1 MTARRGRH
9 IFLHNA
15 IEEPVPRQRITGLE
29 GTIVLLYAHS
39 IDVQKMN
46 WKVRTGVQEQTGVC
60 LHRHCDHHGTGGY
73 THEPQNTGQCC
84 DCQSLTCQVAPGLS
98 KTMCGWYDGSRCCS
112 TSWCTRC
119 LWRSCASAGV
129 SVPPVSTP
137 GSGPFC
143 CTAWRVCATAIAEG
157 ADRSGPPGRKTV

>member
-1 MTARRGRH
+1 MPAARQSSRSLG
-9 IFLHNA
+9 IALAVKA
-15 IEEPVPRQRITGLE
+15 IIGTCCPVWPSRCLI
-29 GTIVLLYAHS
+29 IAVAAYPS

-98 KTMCGWYDGSRCCS
+98 K
-112 TSWCTRC
+112 
-119 LWRSCASAGV
+119 
-129 SVPPVSTP
+129 
-137 GSGPFC
+137 
-143 CTAWRVCATAIAEG
+143 
-157 ADRSGPPGRKTV
+157 

>member
-60 LHRHCDHHGTGGY
+60 LHRHYDHHGTGGY

-84 DCQSLTCQVAPGLS
+84 DCQSLTCQVAPGLPPR
-98 KTMCGWYDGSRCCS
+98 RCAVG
-112 TSWCTRC
+112 TTDH
-119 LWRSCASAGV
+119 GV
-129 SVPPVSTP
+129 
-137 GSGPFC
+137 
-143 CTAWRVCATAIAEG
+143 AR
-157 ADRSGPPGRKTV
+157 PPGAPGAYGGPVRALGSQFLLSLRLAAGLSAARLGEFALPP